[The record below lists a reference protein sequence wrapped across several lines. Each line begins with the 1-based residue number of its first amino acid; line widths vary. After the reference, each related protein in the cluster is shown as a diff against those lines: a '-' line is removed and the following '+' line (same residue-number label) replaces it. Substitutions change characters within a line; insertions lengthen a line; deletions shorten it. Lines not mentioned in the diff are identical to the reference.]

1 MKKIMLF
8 FAVATILA
16 ACNNDNEVLNETQ
29 YITEFKA
36 DFGADTRMTATPDNG
51 LKFAWEPDEVLYVY
65 QADAPSVLYKEYKY
79 DASTKTFKADTEEDK
94 LAAGTKYFAVNQIS
108 DFAIV
113 NDQIQFNARLDNT
126 KDVTKIPLISGVF
139 TATTEGTIT
148 VMHHTVGVVE
158 VPVKLAAGSAYSTL
172 ENLGFYV
179 SGGKVTD
186 DFIATPGSSYFVEP
200 NPGYDT
206 SWAKQ
211 TKTLNESTTVS
222 FFVPMFPGTYTNPV
236 LNYNY
241 NSKSTSINLTGTLIV
256 ERGEV
261 TLMPVQT
268 LTLN

>member
-1 MKKIMLF
+1 MHF
-8 FAVATILA
+8 
-16 ACNNDNEVLNETQ
+16 CNSFYLCIIIA
-29 YITEFKA
+29 Y
-36 DFGADTRMTATPDNG
+36 
-51 LKFAWEPDEVLYVY
+51 
-65 QADAPSVLYKEYKY
+65 
-79 DASTKTFKADTEEDK
+79 
-94 LAAGTKYFAVNQIS
+94 QIS

-126 KDVTKIPLISGVF
+126 KDVTKIPLISDVF
-139 TATTEGTIT
+139 TADAAGTIAA
-148 VMHHTVGVVE
+148 MHHTVGVVE

-200 NPGYDT
+200 DPGYDT
-206 SWAKQ
+206 AWANQ
-211 TKTLNESTTVS
+211 EKTLNESTTVS